1 MSNPIVRFVVLA
13 GCLALASCGRSGSG
27 LEQAGTAVPDS
38 QQALREPQ
46 FSLRQLPAD
55 PALGTAELALSTR
68 ELSDGSVL
76 ASISVSEAEGLRGL
90 FYELDYDAEQYSP
103 VTAQFSS
110 GLAPA
115 DQLLTATDMQTAGSL
130 QHGAVIIRAL
140 EQDGLTGSA
149 SVAEVLFRAQ
159 PFEES
164 RAASKAPKSRFSQ
177 ATLNL
182 DVTAKTL
189 SWGYANEG
197 DYDQNS
203 EVNVADLAP
212 LGTFFQENTGGSGP
226 FPAGSRFF
234 MIDGDRNGEL
244 NIADLA
250 PIGTNFQRS
259 CASYNVYRS
268 LDPADIPSGE
278 DQSTIEPLGF
288 VNLADGVSAETGS
301 QLQFSF
307 ALEAL
312 NSGWFY
318 WVRPCDKKDGAGL
331 EGVASNIVS
340 TGGKPDNEEPTAQL
354 SANPLSGNA
363 PLAVSFDASGSTDS
377 DGTIIQFAWDF
388 DGDGLFDATT
398 TVPTVSNTYQSAG
411 VFTARVQVT
420 DSGAA
425 TASAQVEIVA
435 STVNNEAPNAVLQL
449 NPASGTI
456 PLEVTLDASGSTDD
470 GVIFNHVWDFDGD
483 GDVEATTGSNPIAIN
498 TYTAAGNLSPKVTV
512 VDNFGLEDS
521 ASASLSLV
529 LGPQAPVAV
538 LVGQTEFVNSL
549 QFYSAENS
557 TDADGTIVR
566 YQWDLD
572 ADGLIDG
579 DTGDSPFINITV
591 PPGLHE
597 LKLIVTDD
605 DGLTGETSLIL
616 RSRNNNSDH
625 MPPFASFTV
634 DPLQGSSGISRTLDA
649 SASTVGDGEDGTLE
663 FHWDFDGNFDVD
675 LVTSNP
681 VTQHTYIG
689 GGLVRTILTVRQN
702 NSDGTTDDTTVSQRI
717 PVGNIG
723 IEPLAK
729 LTATPRIG
737 VDPHTVLFDASE
749 SIDFN
754 GTIEKFEWDIDGDF
768 VVDIDGGTNPLL
780 EQVYTTSGTVFVN
793 LIVTDNDGQ
802 NDFAG
807 VTVVTSDPDNPP
819 PTAVLIVSPENGS
832 GPREVT
838 FNATASTDDS
848 QIVSYQFDIDGD
860 GDTDIS
866 SEDPLVTVP
875 ELNINGT
882 HTARV
887 TVVDDDGGTAVA
899 TDTYTITGGFE
910 KGTIE
915 ERFFPF
921 DTVSARVNG
930 SGSASVASLIYYNGS
945 SDKVH
950 FSNSADASGTEWES
964 PGVVLKEDGLRNRLS
979 LKNVFFAPST
989 ALTTGGGV
997 LFAQASDTSGFDWT
1011 DPITVASRSN
1021 LFSAVLT
1028 TASVNPAIL
1037 FIDRGPAPDEIRF
1050 IRSTSATGATWPATE
1065 ITAAV
1070 ADSSFD
1076 DLSDMQ
1082 TLFVNGR
1089 PAVFYTHD
1097 SDFDNLRYVRAAAAD
1112 GSSWGTPVEIP
1123 GSRHD
1128 DGYSVAIIDGR
1139 PAVTVGGFFEAPR
1152 FIRAN
1157 DADGTS
1163 WGSSVLVDPDSGHL
1177 ERSVL
1182 AEIDNRPHVFWVD
1195 RLGRYRMA
1203 VGTSSSGSFFID
1215 TQVIG
1220 FGSVFDSPQALLSFD
1235 NRAMVIVT
1243 DRDGNLFSVTE
1254 Q

>member
-1 MSNPIVRFVVLA
+1 MLNRSVRLVVLA
-13 GCLALASCGRSGSG
+13 ACLILAACGRSGSG
-27 LEQAGTAVPDS
+27 LEQAQLPAQS
-38 QQALREPQ
+38 ALPIEREPL

-55 PALGTAELALSTR
+55 PALGSAELSLSTR

-76 ASISVSEAEGLRGL
+76 ASISVSEAKGLRGL
-90 FYELDYDAEQYSP
+90 FYELEYDPEQFSP
-103 VTAQFSS
+103 VAAQFLS

-115 DQLLTATDMQTAGSL
+115 DQLLTAADMQSPGRL

-140 EQDGLTGSA
+140 EQEGLSGSA
-149 SVAEVLFRAQ
+149 TVAELLFRAEA
-159 PFEES
+159 FEEARS
-164 RAASKAPKSRFSQ
+164 ASKAPKSRFSQ

-182 DVTAKTL
+182 DVAGRTL

-226 FPAGSRFF
+226 FPTGSRFF

-259 CASYNVYRS
+259 AASYNVYRS
-268 LDPADIPSGE
+268 LDPADIPAGE
-278 DQSTIEPLGF
+278 DPSTIEPLGF

-307 ALEAL
+307 ELETL

-318 WVRPCDKKDGAGL
+318 WVRPCDTKDGAGL
-331 EGVASNIVS
+331 EGIASNIVS
-340 TGGKPDNEEPTAQL
+340 SGGKPDNAEPTAQL
-354 SANPLSGNA
+354 SADPLSGNA

-398 TVPTVSNTYQSAG
+398 TVPTVSNTYQTPG

-420 DSGAA
+420 DDGAA
-425 TASAQVEIVA
+425 TGSAQLEIVA
-435 STVNNEAPNAVLQL
+435 STVDNSAPEAALQL

-470 GVIFNHVWDFDGD
+470 GLIINHVWDFEGD
-483 GDVEATTGSNPIAIN
+483 GSVDATTGSNPIAIN
-498 TYTAAGNLSPKVTV
+498 TYTAAGNLSPSVKV

-521 ASASLSLV
+521 ASASLSLI
-529 LGPQAPVAV
+529 LGPQAPLAV
-538 LVGQTEFVNSL
+538 LEGQTEFVNSL

-579 DTGDSPFINITV
+579 DTGDSPFINISI

-605 DGLTGETSLIL
+605 EGLTGETSLIL
-616 RSRNNNSDH
+616 RSRNTNSDH

-634 DPLQGSSGISRTLDA
+634 DPLQGTTAVSRTLDA
-649 SASTVGDGEDGTLE
+649 SASAIGDGEDGTLE
-663 FHWDFDGNFDVD
+663 FRWDFDGDFDED
-675 LVTSNP
+675 LVTSDP
-681 VTQHTYIG
+681 VTQHTYILG
-689 GGLVRTILTVRQN
+689 GMITTRLTVRQK
-702 NSDGTTDDTTVSQRI
+702 NSDGTTDDTTVFEI
-717 PVGNIG
+717 VPVGDFG
-723 IEPLAK
+723 LAPLAK

-737 VDPHTVLFDASE
+737 VDPHTVLFDGSG

-754 GTIEKFEWDIDGDF
+754 GTIEKFEWDIDGDL
-768 VVDIDGGTNPLL
+768 VVDIDGGTDPTL
-780 EQVYTTSGTVFVN
+780 EQLYTSSGSRTVRLFA
-793 LIVTDNDGQ
+793 TDDDGQ
-802 NDFAG
+802 TSIVS
-807 VTVVTSDPDNPP
+807 VTVETSDPDNPP

-866 SEDPLVTVP
+866 SEDPLVTIP
-875 ELNINGT
+875 ELNLNGT
-882 HTARV
+882 ITARV
-887 TVVDDDGGTAVA
+887 TVVDDDGGTGIA

-910 KGTIE
+910 KGTVE
-915 ERFFPF
+915 ESFFPF

-950 FSNSADASGTEWES
+950 FSNTTDASGTVWDS
-964 PGVVLKEDGLRNRLS
+964 PGVVFKEDGLRDRLS

-989 ALTTGGGV
+989 SLTTSGAV
-997 LFAQASDTSGFDWT
+997 LFAQANDTSGFDWA
-1011 DPITVASRSN
+1011 DPITVVSRGN

-1037 FIDRGPAPDEIRF
+1037 FIDQGPTPDEIRF
-1050 IRSTSATGATWPATE
+1050 MRSTSTTGATWPATE

-1076 DLSDMQ
+1076 DLTDMQ

-1112 GSSWGTPVEIP
+1112 GSSWSTPVEIP

-1152 FIRAN
+1152 FIRAS
-1157 DADGTS
+1157 DADGSS
-1163 WGSSVLVDPDSGHL
+1163 WGSSVLVDPDSRHL

-1195 RLGRYRMA
+1195 RLGRYMMA
-1203 VGTSSSGSFFID
+1203 VSTSSSGSFFID
-1215 TQVIG
+1215 NQVIG
-1220 FGSVFDSPQALLSFD
+1220 FGNVFDTPQALLSFD
-1235 NRAMVIVT
+1235 NRAMVIIT
-1243 DRDGNLFSVTE
+1243 TNSGDLISLTE